1 MLCLMRKSEIEGRT
15 DDMLRWDLS
24 MSIRKNMQE
33 MNIKSLYKQVKAHT
47 PGQEVIMHGIHSW
60 R

>member
-1 MLCLMRKSEIEGRT
+1 MRKSEIEGRT